1 MEAIAANILLEG
13 LAVNALAQC
22 ETPVTLVTTDSREV
36 CPGCIFVAFPGEKFD
51 GHDFAAKALENGAL
65 CVVLNHP
72 VEGVPEEKSVI
83 CPDSYHAMMVLGANY
98 RSQFHPKVVG
108 VTGSVGKTTTKQMTY
123 AALSGF
129 GETIKTEGNQNNEL
143 GMPRTLM
150 RLESSTEYA
159 VIEMGMSHAGEIDR
173 LARAARPDVGIIT
186 CIGVSHIGNLGSQE
200 NICKAKLEI
209 CNGLPEG
216 APLVLNYDDPF
227 LRKAVLPAHVRPV
240 WFSLSDENAD
250 VCALSIRQETD
261 GMSFVLEDQEHGT
274 FVVNIPAMGRHN
286 VANALA
292 AYCAATRL
300 GCDAKR
306 VIRGLS
312 NFEQTGRRQKV
323 VDSEGVTVI
332 EDCYNANPDSMKA
345 ALAMFKD
352 FPCKRR
358 FALLGDMLELGELS
372 REAHEELGRLAA
384 ESGLYCLI
392 TYGEQAKRTAVVAAA
407 KGVETLHAD
416 SYREAADALLSR
428 VQPGDAVLVK
438 ASHGMALEKV
448 LDIFYEEHKEAEV

>member
-123 AALSGF
+123 AALSAF

-300 GCDAKR
+300 GCDAKK

-312 NFEQTGRRQKV
+312 NFEQIGRRQKV

-428 VQPGDAVLVK
+428 VQPGDAILVK

-448 LDIFYEEHKEAEV
+448 LDIFYAEHKEAEV